1 MSSGNYTPGPW
12 SVKAN
17 NCYFEVSSEHGF
29 IGDVCM
35 SGHEF
40 DSGNCLGPTAEANAK
55 LIAAAP
61 ELLEALLRVR
71 AQFSQ
76 AGFSPVPGSLNPVE
90 DNFAFI
96 NAVINKALG
105 ESQ

>member
-1 MSSGNYTPGPW
+1 MKDFKGTPGPW
-12 SVKAN
+12 QILKDDGELKVIQKGSIEKGSGWRSYRPV
-17 NCYFEVSSEHGF
+17 CEEVFGTE
-29 IGDVCM
+29 DA
-35 SGHEF
+35 
-40 DSGNCLGPTAEANAK
+40 T

-61 ELLEALLRVR
+61 DLLEALLRVR

-76 AGFSPVPGSLNPVE
+76 AGFSPIAGSLNPVE

-96 NAVINKALG
+96 NSAIDKALG